1 MADILIP
8 VALESLINL
17 LTHEASLLHEVKDQ
31 VSLLQGDLRIMN
43 AFLKDSAGKHN
54 EHHLV
59 KELFDQISDVAL
71 EAENVVDTYI
81 AKIIKH
87 RRRNQLGKLFGIFGH
102 SNMLHDV
109 ARKTARIE
117 KKIRNIYKHKAI
129 YGIREAECS
138 RSVDLEANQSLQ
150 RRRRKVEE
158 DDVIGFS
165 IHTAKLCFT
174 SISDDLYEMSD
185 EQLEVTLH
193 NYLKG
198 KRYLVVMD
206 DVWKTQVWEDVRS
219 AFPNDLNGSRILIT
233 SREKEVASHASLTP
247 PYFVPFLDNDA
258 SWELLCKKVFR
269 GEKCPSNLET
279 VGRKLAESC
288 KGLPLSIVVLGGIL
302 SSSTKPRRL
311 SVHCNPSNYAVASNA
326 CDTSSVRSLMF
337 FCQGNNFEKKHW
349 QWIWEGFKF
358 IRVLTLLDIDNI
370 SSIPNKIE
378 KLIYLKY
385 LKIGNDKRTEGLR
398 SIDTI
403 PDSICKLRYLE
414 TIDLGIQVKDHSW
427 PRGMWR
433 MKQARYMQAYGP
445 MKLPDL
451 QPQSCENDNILCN
464 LQVISDINVDRKTA
478 LIISK
483 SKFPNL
489 KELSLCY
496 SAYEEHMDGLEIT
509 EVLVSLE
516 NLCYLQKLEINGFPK
531 CQPHFK
537 YLASTLTKVSFYGSY
552 VDSFL
557 VRILGKLPNLL
568 FLKIERAQNVPK
580 LSFVAGEFPQL
591 QVFKMINYGVE
602 IWEVERNAM
611 PNLQHLVIIRDF
623 TMKALPDELWCLE
636 SLQDVKVQA
645 VSHCLWEFLLGLKCI
660 MSVRIFEGP
669 TGKLKELTMKNG
681 AKLLMQHEHDEW
693 YMK

>member
-1 MADILIP
+1 MDVNAVAEYYLEDLIDR
-8 VALESLINL
+8 SLI
-17 LTHEASLLHEVKDQ
+17 Q
-31 VSLLQGDLRIMN
+31 
-43 AFLKDSAGKHN
+43 
-54 EHHLV
+54 
-59 KELFDQISDVAL
+59 
-71 EAENVVDTYI
+71 
-81 AKIIKH
+81 
-87 RRRNQLGKLFGIFGH
+87 
-102 SNMLHDV
+102 
-109 ARKTARIE
+109 
-117 KKIRNIYKHKAI
+117 
-129 YGIREAECS
+129 
-138 RSVDLEANQSLQ
+138 
-150 RRRRKVEE
+150 
-158 DDVIGFS
+158 
-165 IHTAKLCFT
+165 
-174 SISDDLYEMSD
+174 
-185 EQLEVTLH
+185 
-193 NYLKG
+193 
-198 KRYLVVMD
+198 
-206 DVWKTQVWEDVRS
+206 
-219 AFPNDLNGSRILIT
+219 
-233 SREKEVASHASLTP
+233 VASKKSDGTVKTCRIH
-247 PYFVPFLDNDA
+247 D
-258 SWELLCKKVFR
+258 LLRDLCVSQSYQ
-269 GEKCPSNLET
+269 EKFFQVHLE
-279 VGRKLAESC
+279 
-288 KGLPLSIVVLGGIL
+288 GIL

-349 QWIWEGFKF
+349 QWIWGGFKF
-358 IRVLTLLDIDNI
+358 IQVLTLLDIDNI

-414 TIDLGIQVKDHSW
+414 TIDLGIQVRDHSW

-552 VDSFL
+552 VDSFF

-580 LSFVAGEFPQL
+580 MSFVAGEFPQL

-669 TGKLKELTMKNG
+669 TGKVKELTMKNG

>member
-1 MADILIP
+1 MNPFLKDSAGKHSEHHLVKELVDQISDVVLEAEDLVDTYIAKDIKHRRNRLGKLFGVFGHANMLRDDARKATSIKKTIRNIYENKAIYSIREANCSSSVDLEAKQSLQRQRRVEEDDVIGFSIATAKLMADILIP

-109 ARKTARIE
+109 ARKTARIKE
-117 KKIRNIYKHKAI
+117 KIRNIYKHKAI

-138 RSVDLEANQSLQ
+138 RTVDLEANQSLQ

-165 IHTAKLCFT
+165 IHTAKLVSQLTDHDSLRRDVISIIGMGGLGKTTLAKKIYNNTHIKNHFDCCAWVYVSQEYRVKTLFLDIFKCFT

-302 SSSTKPRRL
+302 TKK
-311 SVHCNPSNYAVASNA
+311 
-326 CDTSSVRSLMF
+326 
-337 FCQGNNFEKKHW
+337 EKW
-349 QWIWEGFKF
+349 PATWSKF
-358 IRVLTLLDIDNI
+358 IGNVNWYLTEDKERCLDILALSYSQLSRQLKLCFLYLGVFPEDYE
-370 SSIPNKIE
+370 IP
-378 KLIYLKY
+378 
-385 LKIGNDKRTEGLR
+385 T
-398 SIDTI
+398 
-403 PDSICKLRYLE
+403 LE
-414 TIDLGIQVKDHSW
+414 
-427 PRGMWR
+427 
-433 MKQARYMQAYGP
+433 
-445 MKLPDL
+445 
-451 QPQSCENDNILCN
+451 
-464 LQVISDINVDRKTA
+464 
-478 LIISK
+478 
-483 SKFPNL
+483 
-489 KELSLCY
+489 
-496 SAYEEHMDGLEIT
+496 
-509 EVLVSLE
+509 
-516 NLCYLQKLEINGFPK
+516 
-531 CQPHFK
+531 
-537 YLASTLTKVSFYGSY
+537 LTK
-552 VDSFL
+552 L
-557 VRILGKLPNLL
+557 
-568 FLKIERAQNVPK
+568 
-580 LSFVAGEFPQL
+580 
-591 QVFKMINYGVE
+591 
-602 IWEVERNAM
+602 
-611 PNLQHLVIIRDF
+611 
-623 TMKALPDELWCLE
+623 
-636 SLQDVKVQA
+636 
-645 VSHCLWEFLLGLKCI
+645 
-660 MSVRIFEGP
+660 
-669 TGKLKELTMKNG
+669 
-681 AKLLMQHEHDEW
+681 
-693 YMK
+693 